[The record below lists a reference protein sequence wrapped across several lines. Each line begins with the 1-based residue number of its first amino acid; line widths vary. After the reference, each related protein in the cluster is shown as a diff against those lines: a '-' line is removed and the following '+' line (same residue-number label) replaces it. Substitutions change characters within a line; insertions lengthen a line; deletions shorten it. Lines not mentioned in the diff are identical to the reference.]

1 MNDTYVLFGWST
13 LLTIIGIL
21 FMFILKG
28 LKDDVKKL
36 YELSEKTSARCDEI
50 TQHNNNMYVR
60 RDDYIRFQ
68 DNIMESINRI
78 EGKIDTL
85 QIETIRGG
93 K

>member
-1 MNDTYVLFGWST
+1 
-13 LLTIIGIL
+13 
-21 FMFILKG
+21 MFILKG

-78 EGKIDTL
+78 EGKIDTI

>member
-78 EGKIDTL
+78 EGKIDTI

>member
-1 MNDTYVLFGWST
+1 MHDTYILFGWST

-36 YELSEKTSARCDEI
+36 FDLSEKTSLRCEEI
-50 TQHNNNMYVR
+50 MQNNNNMYVR

-78 EGKIDTL
+78 EGKIDTI